1 MKRLACVLLLL
12 SILCGCSAPTPTATD
27 PAAPETS
34 GPAAESHTLL
44 KTLSLDG
51 YSPTGILPM
60 GQDLLLVEEEKLTLV
75 DGTDLSVVTS
85 QQIEGLPTLE
95 SGQLW
100 AADSGVAYYDKD
112 SRSIIFL
119 NSNLRPSRSVELP
132 ADILGS
138 PWLSPDQTT
147 VYYTTQTAIRA
158 LDLHTG
164 ASRLL
169 KEQGTV
175 WQSISGVFLNGTAL
189 RCEAQQ
195 ADGTVRISMISTQNG
210 AFLQESADLSNLVG
224 PGDWYFL
231 PLNNTCVTQLVFGK
245 ADGTPQNLWPKDG
258 VTAWWPLP
266 EQGRI
271 VTARESEGR
280 TVLDC
285 YSMETGKCFAALY
298 LPEIT
303 EILGF
308 SAGSNGIIWFRSS
321 TALYRWDPA
330 KANIVDTF
338 DYASPLCTRENPDE
352 AGLAAVDTSL
362 QPLEQRYGIDI
373 VIGEDA
379 AALAPQN
386 YSFETEF
393 IPQAYK
399 MPLALLTDIMAQ
411 FPDNFFTLAADRF
424 PSKKLTI
431 VLVRNIYGDSEN
443 GTLAPA
449 GGIQYLLNGDPYIAL
464 SILGE
469 PERNFY
475 HQIGHI
481 IDSRV
486 LSTSAVFYEWHKV
499 NPPGFQYD
507 KDYIAN
513 LDRDDSQYLQDADRW
528 FIDTYSMSFEIED
541 RSRIFE
547 YASLPGNENY
557 FLSPNIQVKLKRI
570 CDGIRQAFGL
580 QDDSRQF
587 IWEQYLRK

>member
-12 SILCGCSAPTPTATD
+12 CALCGCSDPTATD
-27 PAAPETS
+27 TDTALPGAS
-34 GPAAESHTLL
+34 GPAAESSTLL
-44 KTLSLDG
+44 KSVSLAGYDSAVTLAIG
-51 YSPTGILPM
+51 R
-60 GQDLLLVEEEKLTLV
+60 DLLLVEEEKLTLV
-75 DGTDLSVVTS
+75 DGMDLSVVTS
-85 QQIEGLPTLE
+85 QQIEGLPALE

-100 AADSGVAYYDKD
+100 ASDSGVAYYDKD
-112 SRSIIFL
+112 SHSIIFL
-119 NSNLRPSRSVELP
+119 NTNLRQSRAVELP
-132 ADILGS
+132 ADLLGS

-158 LDLHTG
+158 LDLRTG
-164 ASRLL
+164 TSRLL

-175 WQSISGVFLNGTAL
+175 FQSISGVFLNGTAL
-189 RCEAQQ
+189 RCEAKQ

-210 AFLQESADLSNLVG
+210 AFLQESADLRNLIG
-224 PGDWYFL
+224 PGEWYFL

-245 ADGTPQNLWPKDG
+245 ADGALKNLWPEG
-258 VTAWWPLP
+258 EITAWWPLP

-285 YSMETGKCFAALY
+285 YSMETGARFAVLY
-298 LPEIT
+298 LPELT
-303 EILGF
+303 EILDF

-321 TALYRWDPA
+321 TTLYRWDTSV
-330 KANIVDTF
+330 ANTVDKHN
-338 DYASPLCTRENPDE
+338 YAPPLSTQENPDE
-352 AGLAAVDTSL
+352 AGLAAMDAAL
-362 QPLEQRYGIDI
+362 QPLEQRYGVDI
-373 VIGEDA
+373 VIGEAA

-393 IPQAYK
+393 VPQAYNK
-399 MPLALLTDIMAQ
+399 PIALLTNLMAQ

-424 PSKKLTI
+424 PSEKLTI
-431 VLVRNIYGDSEN
+431 ILVRNIYGNSEN
-443 GTLAPA
+443 RTLAPA
-449 GGIQYLLNGDPYIAL
+449 GGIQYLLDGNPYIAL

-469 PERNFY
+469 QERNFY

-486 LSTSAVFYEWHKV
+486 LSTCAVLYEWHKV

-507 KDYIAN
+507 KDYNAN
-513 LDRDDSQYLQDADRW
+513 LNRKDYQYLQDADRW

-570 CDGIRQAFGL
+570 CDGIRQSFGL
-580 QDDSRQF
+580 QNDSRQF
-587 IWEQYLRK
+587 VWEQYLQK